1 MQVTKRNGTTE
12 PLNVDKIH
20 EMLVAA
26 RDAGGNKLNVS
37 VSKVAIKAKIQ
48 FFDGIKTS
56 DIHDMC
62 IRAAKELIS
71 EDEPDYQYLAG
82 RLVNIALRK
91 KLYGSFEVPQLAS
104 IISKLVDAGVYDGEV
119 MNKYDLFEMIELGK
133 YIDHDRDYMF
143 TSNAMEQLTGKY
155 LCQNRVTKE
164 IYETPQTAYMLIAM
178 TLFMQYPSKTRLDYV
193 KRFYDAVS
201 QFKISLPTPIMAG
214 VRTPTRQFS
223 SCVTI
228 DTGDSLKSINAST
241 SAIVEYI
248 SQKAGIGLNAGRIRA
263 LGSPIRGGEARHTG
277 VIPFLKMFEAAVKS
291 CSQGGLRG
299 GAATVHFPFWH
310 REIESIIVLKNNKG
324 TEETRVRK
332 VDYSIQM
339 NGFMFRRI
347 LEGGKLSLFSPSD
360 VPGLYEAFYANQQ
373 RFEELYLQYEAD
385 PSIQREE
392 IDGSTFILQFM
403 TERFGTGR
411 LYVQFVDNVNN
422 HSAFDPE
429 QAPIVQSNL
438 CVAPETLIL
447 TDKGYVHIIDVVDTE
462 VNVWNGEAFVPVTV
476 RKTSDSS
483 KLLTVLTS
491 YGYSINCTEYH
502 KFYVMVDGEIV
513 EKRANELEKND
524 VLIPLDCPTIEG
536 AEYDKA
542 AKHISDVLD
551 SYGMYVRDG
560 EHVELVIDTNMKY
573 PFEGT
578 SIQLE
583 LQTLGIP
590 SYLKNGNQI
599 AIAGDYFEKLTK
611 VVSPYIDRV
620 FDDVQYI
627 AGMMPTN
634 TIVGVVDT
642 GREDATYCFE
652 EPIRHMGVFNGLLTG
667 QCQEIALPTSPMTNI
682 EREDGEIS
690 LCTLA
695 ATNMGLVEEHELEEI
710 CDLTVRAL
718 DELLDYQNY
727 PVKVAQLSTESR
739 RSLGI
744 GLINYAYF
752 LAVRGLKYDDEALGV
767 VDAWVER
774 WSYSLIKASMQL
786 AKEKGACGKFHET
799 MYAKGKLPIDTYK
812 RTVDEL
818 VKPSTR
824 MTAEWDA
831 LRTDILEYGMRNSTL
846 MALMP
851 AETSAQISNST
862 NGIEPIRAL
871 VTKKMSKD
879 GVMKQVAPEV
889 TKLKHQYDMLW
900 DQKTPEGYLHHVAVL
915 QKYIDQ
921 SISANTSYNPVHYDV
936 GGKIPAFNVLKDL
949 LTAYN
954 YGVKNLYYNNIEDG
968 SGEVALDAKLPE
980 LSSSVMDDSS
990 DCDSCKI

>member
-1 MQVTKRNGTTE
+1 MQVTKRDGTTE
-12 PLNVDKIH
+12 NLNIDKIH

-48 FFDGIKTS
+48 FYEGIKTS
-56 DIHDMC
+56 DIHNMC
-62 IRAAKELIS
+62 IRAAKELITQ
-71 EDEPDYQYLAG
+71 EEPDYQYLAG

-91 KLYGSFEVPQLAS
+91 ELYGSFEVPPLAS
-104 IISKLVDAGVYDGEV
+104 IIHKLVDAGVYDGEV
-119 MNKYDLFEMIELGK
+119 LQKYGLFEIIELGRH
-133 YIDHDRDYMF
+133 IDHDRDYMF

-155 LCQNRVTKE
+155 LCQNRVTGE

-178 TLFMQYPSKTRLDYV
+178 TLFMEYPSENRLDYV

-214 VRTPTRQFS
+214 VRTTTRQFS

-228 DTGDSLKSINAST
+228 DSGDSLKSINAAT
-241 SAIVEYI
+241 SAIVQYI

-291 CSQGGLRG
+291 CSQGGVRG
-299 GAATVHFPFWH
+299 GAATIHFPFWH

-360 VPGLYEAFYANQQ
+360 VPGLYDAFYANQQ
-373 RFEELYLQYEAD
+373 LFEHLYVKYEND
-385 PSIQREE
+385 PSIQRDE
-392 IDGSTFILQFM
+392 IDGVTFILNFM

-411 LYVQFVDNVNN
+411 LYIQFVDNVNQ
-422 HSAFDPE
+422 HSAFDAE
-429 QAPIVQSNL
+429 VAPVVQSNL
-438 CVAPETLIL
+438 CVAPETYIF
-447 TDKGYVHIIDVVDTE
+447 TDKGYVKIVDVVDTE
-462 VNVWNGEAFVPVTV
+462 VNVWNGEVFAPVVV
-476 RKTSDSS
+476 RKTSESS
-483 KLLTVLTS
+483 KLLTVITS
-491 YGYSINCTEYH
+491 YGYSLHCTEYH
-502 KFYVMVDGEIV
+502 KFYIVVDGKVV
-513 EKRANELEKND
+513 ERRASELVQGD
-524 VLIPLDCPTIEG
+524 VLIPLECPTVDGDAYIT
-536 AEYDKA
+536 A
-542 AKHISDVLD
+542 AKRISDIVD
-551 SYGMYVRDG
+551 SYGMYMRDG
-560 EHVELVIDTNMKY
+560 AHVELVLDINSKHPYEVTALQM
-573 PFEGT
+573 
-578 SIQLE
+578 E
-583 LQTLGIP
+583 LQTVGIP
-590 SYLKNGNQI
+590 SYLKGNQI
-599 AIAGDYFEKLTK
+599 AIAGDYFGKLTE

-620 FDDVQYI
+620 FDDVEYI
-627 AGMMPTN
+627 AGMMPSN

-652 EPIRHMGVFNGLLTG
+652 EPLRHMGVFNGLLTG
-667 QCQEIALPTSPMTNI
+667 QCQEIALPTTPMTSVFGD
-682 EREDGEIS
+682 DGEIS

-695 ATNMGLVEEHELEEI
+695 ATNMGLVTLEELEDI

-718 DELLDYQNY
+718 DALLDYQNY
-727 PVKVAQLSTESR
+727 PVKVAEKSTDAR
-739 RSLGI
+739 RSLGV

-752 LAVRGLKYDDEALGV
+752 LASRGLKYDDAALSV
-767 VDAWVER
+767 VDEWVER
-774 WSYSLIKASMQL
+774 WSYSLIKASVQL
-786 AKEKGACGKFHET
+786 AKEKGACSKFNET
-799 MYAKGKLPIDTYK
+799 MYSKGKLPIDTYK
-812 RTVDEL
+812 RSVDEL
-818 VKPSTR
+818 IEPSTR
-824 MTAEWDA
+824 MTEEWDA
-831 LRTDILEYGMRNSTL
+831 LRKDIATYGMRNSTL

-879 GVMKQVAPEV
+879 GVMKQVAPMV
-889 TKLKHQYDMLW
+889 DKLADQYDMLW
-900 DQKTPEGYLHHVAVL
+900 DQKSPTGYLHHVALL
-915 QKYIDQ
+915 QKYVDQ
-921 SISANTSYNPVHYDV
+921 SISANTSYNPVHY
-936 GGKIPAFNVLKDL
+936 GTSGKIPAYNVLADL

-968 SGEVALDAKLPE
+968 SGEVALDAALPE
-980 LSSSVMDDSS
+980 LAKSDMNDSS

>member
-12 PLNVDKIH
+12 PLNVNKIH

-26 RDAGGNKLNVS
+26 RDAGDKKLNVS
-37 VSKVAIKAKIQ
+37 VSTVAIKAKIQ

-82 RLVNIALRK
+82 RLINIALRK
-91 KLYGSFEVPQLAS
+91 ELYGSFEVPQLAT
-104 IISKLVDAGVYDGEV
+104 IINKLVDAGVYDGEV
-119 MNKYDLFEMIELGK
+119 LNKYSQFEVIELGK

-143 TSNAMEQLTGKY
+143 TSNAMEQLTSKY
-155 LCQNRVTKE
+155 LCQSRVTGE
-164 IYETPQTAYMLIAM
+164 LYETPQTAYMMIAM
-178 TLFMQYPSKTRLDYV
+178 TLFMEYPTETRMDYV

-228 DTGDSLKSINAST
+228 DAGDSLKSINATT
-241 SAIVEYI
+241 SAIVSYI

-263 LGSPIRGGEARHTG
+263 LGSPIRGGEAKHTG

-291 CSQGGLRG
+291 CSQGGVRG

-347 LEGGKLSLFSPSD
+347 LAGEKLSLFSPSD
-360 VPGLYEAFYANQQ
+360 VPGLYDAFYANQQ
-373 RFEELYLQYEAD
+373 RFEELYIQYEND
-385 PSIQREE
+385 STVPRNEV
-392 IDGSTFILQFM
+392 DGVTFILQFL

-411 LYVQFVDNVNN
+411 LYVQFVDNVNQ
-422 HSAFDPE
+422 HSAFDAE
-429 QAPIVQSNL
+429 VAPVVQSNL
-438 CVAPETLIL
+438 CVAPETYIF
-447 TDKGYVHIIDVVDTE
+447 TDKGYVKIVDVVDTE
-462 VNVWNGEAFVPVTV
+462 VNVWNGEVFTPVTV
-476 RKTSDSS
+476 RKTSESS

-502 KFYVMVDGEIV
+502 KFYIEVDGEVV
-513 EKRANELEKND
+513 EKRANELVKD
-524 VLIPLDCPTIEG
+524 DILINLECPTVEG
-536 AEYDKA
+536 EAYTTA
-542 AKHISDVLD
+542 AKHISEVVD
-551 SYGMYVRDG
+551 SYGVYMRDG
-560 EHVELVIDTNMKY
+560 AHVELVIDNIKMN
-573 PFEGT
+573 PIEGT
-578 SIQLE
+578 TLQME
-583 LQTLGIP
+583 LQTVGIP
-590 SYLKNGNQI
+590 SYLKGNKI
-599 AIAGDYFEKLTK
+599 AIAGDYFGKLTE

-620 FDDVQYI
+620 FDDVEYV
-627 AGMMPTN
+627 AGTMPAN

-652 EPIRHMGVFNGLLTG
+652 EPLRHMGVFNGLLTG
-667 QCQEIALPTSPMTNI
+667 QCQEIALPTKPIDNI
-682 EREDGEIS
+682 DSVDGEIS

-695 ATNMGLVEEHELEEI
+695 AINMGIVTLDELEEI
-710 CDLTVRAL
+710 CDLIVRAL
-718 DELLDYQNY
+718 DALLDYQNY
-727 PVKVAQLSTESR
+727 PVKVAEVGTNAR
-739 RSLGI
+739 RSLGV
-744 GLINYAYF
+744 GLINYANF
-752 LAVRGLKYDDEALGV
+752 LAARGLKYNDAALPV
-767 VDAWVER
+767 VDEWVER
-774 WSYSLIKASMQL
+774 WSYSLIKASVQL
-786 AKEKGACGKFHET
+786 AKEKGACSKFNET

-818 VKPSTR
+818 VPPSTR
-824 MTAEWDA
+824 MVDEWST
-831 LRTDILEYGMRNSTL
+831 LRADILKHGMRNSTL

-879 GVMKQVAPEV
+879 GVMKQVAPDVIE
-889 TKLKHQYDMLW
+889 LRDAYDMLW
-900 DQKTPEGYLHHVAVL
+900 EQKTPEGYLHHVALL
-915 QKYIDQ
+915 QKYVDQ
-921 SISANTSYNPVHYDV
+921 SISANTSYNPVHY
-936 GGKIPAFNVLKDL
+936 GESGKIPAYAVLKDL

-968 SGEVALDAKLPE
+968 SGEVALDSALPE
-980 LSSSVMDDSS
+980 LAKSVVEDDS
-990 DCDSCKI
+990 DCSSCKI